1 MWVCP
6 CDKSPPIE
14 VSISKFGPK
23 MHLSTVKVPID
34 FGLDWPWSSVSFVIS
49 NLCFFYQTLRLL
61 FICVCLYIFSEAIAS
76 ECSTIHRAPHIC
88 GFFYARGKGPAVDR
102 ETVFLYLGVTIG
114 AQWAVDSAIGTG
126 FYKLLSVFA
135 KSYPPHMPQFYMPT
149 IGNHRKNSKI
159 APISH
164 YLVQTSTGKALALVS
179 SYAIFSAEDT
189 RHRDTGYPVC
199 STS

>member
-1 MWVCP
+1 MVRQAEKLTIWIQFENTRPVAAI
-6 CDKSPPIE
+6 KSLR
-14 VSISKFGPK
+14 FA
-23 MHLSTVKVPID
+23 L
-34 FGLDWPWSSVSFVIS
+34 
-49 NLCFFYQTLRLL
+49 FYQTLHLL
-61 FICVCLYIFSEAIAS
+61 FICVCLYILSEAIAS
-76 ECSTIHRAPHIC
+76 ESSTIHRAPHIC
-88 GFFYARGKGPAVDR
+88 GFFYAHGKGPVVDR

-135 KSYPPHMPQFYMPT
+135 KLYPPHMLQFYMPT
-149 IGNHRKNSKI
+149 IGNHRNNSKI

-164 YLVQTSTGKALALVS
+164 YSVPTSIGKALALVS
-179 SYAIFSAEDT
+179 SYAIFSVEDT